1 MYIVVFTCLQFQK
14 ELQLTLKNTI
24 SLVSSLTGSYI
35 KKMYS
40 ERSLVTDSSGV
51 TYIVVVVVVVVSDG
65 HTSSVSPYKYPA
77 NRDE

>member
-51 TYIVVVVVVVVSDG
+51 TYIVVVVVVSDG

-77 NRDE
+77 SRDE